1 MNTVKDDG
9 THINFSSLKVQA
21 PLSANTVQADTK
33 PVARM
38 IPAIVS
44 QLGADN
50 VRNLRMLAEQVPQV
64 LHSKGA
70 PRKLLLS
77 QLQQK

>member
-1 MNTVKDDG
+1 ME
-9 THINFSSLKVQA
+9 HILVSAALKSKPPS
-21 PLSANTVQADTK
+21 PLTLVHADTK

-38 IPAIVS
+38 VPAIVS
-44 QLGADN
+44 QLGADS

>member
-1 MNTVKDDG
+1 ME
-9 THINFSSLKVQA
+9 HILISAALKSKPPSLLTLVH
-21 PLSANTVQADTK
+21 ADTK

-38 IPAIVS
+38 NPAIVS
-44 QLGADN
+44 QLGADS

-64 LHSKGA
+64 LPSKGA

-77 QLQQK
+77 QFQQK

>member
-1 MNTVKDDG
+1 MDNILISTVPTSK
-9 THINFSSLKVQA
+9 TPS
-21 PLSANTVQADTK
+21 PLTLVHTDTK
-33 PVARM
+33 PVAKM
-38 IPAIVS
+38 NPAVVS
-44 QLGADN
+44 QLGADS

-64 LHSKGA
+64 FHSKVA